1 MEMFSC
7 LFPGETP
14 LHTSITADRYPTA
27 VHLLGNG
34 ANPNAATDS
43 GLTPLHYAA
52 KSGCVQV
59 SL

>member
-14 LHTSITADRYPTA
+14 LHNSITADRYPTA
-27 VHLLGNG
+27 VHLLENG